1 MRVVAPQLSDRAAGV
16 LRQVFAD
23 VQAAF
28 AFRLWDGTLVPFGSG
43 APAFTV
49 VIHAPDT
56 FLRLMRDPTPL
67 TFGEA
72 YVQSTIDIEGDL
84 FAAMHV
90 ARRATDAAFHA
101 AAAKL
106 VSTGAA
112 KLNCADN
119 VQNHGAIGFTVEH
132 DAGLFAR
139 RAHMWEFTLGG
150 REVADAATLEPSRHR
165 FHALP
170 DAPADWFDQGV

>member
-1 MRVVAPQLSDRAAGV
+1 MRVMASRLADRAAGV

-23 VQAAF
+23 VPADF

-56 FLRLMRDPTPL
+56 FMRLMRDPTPL

-72 YVQSTIDIEGDL
+72 YVQSDIDIEGDL

-90 ARRATDAAFHA
+90 ANALEAIRIPLAQRLRLLLALGPAALRPPRPSHA
-101 AAAKL
+101 
-106 VSTGAA
+106 
-112 KLNCADN
+112 
-119 VQNHGAIGFTVEH
+119 
-132 DAGLFAR
+132 
-139 RAHMWEFTLGG
+139 
-150 REVADAATLEPSRHR
+150 
-165 FHALP
+165 
-170 DAPADWFDQGV
+170 

>member
-84 FAAMHV
+84 FAAMRV
-90 ARRATDAAFHA
+90 A
-101 AAAKL
+101 
-106 VSTGAA
+106 
-112 KLNCADN
+112 N
-119 VQNHGAIGFTVEH
+119 
-132 DAGLFAR
+132 
-139 RAHMWEFTLGG
+139 
-150 REVADAATLEPSRHR
+150 TLEEIRIPLAQRLRLLLSLGPTALRPSRPY
-165 FHALP
+165 HA
-170 DAPADWFDQGV
+170 